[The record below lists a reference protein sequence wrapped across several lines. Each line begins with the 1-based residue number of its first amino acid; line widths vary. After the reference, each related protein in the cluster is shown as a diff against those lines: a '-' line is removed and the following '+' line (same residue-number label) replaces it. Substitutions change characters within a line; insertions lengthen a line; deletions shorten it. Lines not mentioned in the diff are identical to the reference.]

1 MVITNQDSKRDSVAA
16 SIGRENLHA
25 ADLILEVSALTV
37 EFGGIRALDNA
48 SFGVKKGEICGL
60 IGPNGAGKT
69 TLFNCISRIYEPTK
83 GKILFNGENLLKVQR
98 DTIAERGIARTFQ
111 NIGLYPSLTII
122 ENVVVGAQS
131 RISGRFFDFMLGT
144 PKNAQQERRLFEE
157 AFDIL
162 SHLALHGDA
171 HRYPKELPFG
181 SLKRVELA
189 RALMAN
195 PKLLLLDEPANGLSH
210 GEVKELSNLIL
221 KIQKEKNLSIVLVEH
236 HMGMVRAVTDHV
248 VVLDVGRKIS
258 EGRPEYVQNDK
269 VVIEAYLGRAN

>member
-1 MVITNQDSKRDSVAA
+1 MVTSGLDINRHPAA
-16 SIGRENLHA
+16 SSSGRAQIHA
-25 ADLILEVSALTV
+25 ADLILEVNGLTV

-48 SFGVKKGEICGL
+48 SFGVKNGEICGL

-83 GKILFNGENLLKVQR
+83 GRIIFNGENLLNVQR
-98 DTIAERGIARTFQ
+98 DSISKRGIARTFQ
-111 NIGLYPSLTII
+111 NIGLYSGLTVI
-122 ENVVVGAQS
+122 ENVVVGAQA
-131 RISGRFFDFMLGT
+131 RIRGHFLDFMFGT
-144 PKNAQQERRLFEE
+144 GRSTHQERQLFQE
-157 AFDIL
+157 ASDIL
-162 SHLALHGDA
+162 NHLGLQGDSHRH
-171 HRYPKELPFG
+171 PKELPFG

-189 RALMAN
+189 RALMAH

-221 KIQKEKNLSIVLVEH
+221 KLQKEKSLSIVLVEH

-269 VVIEAYLGRAN
+269 VVIEAYLGRAQ